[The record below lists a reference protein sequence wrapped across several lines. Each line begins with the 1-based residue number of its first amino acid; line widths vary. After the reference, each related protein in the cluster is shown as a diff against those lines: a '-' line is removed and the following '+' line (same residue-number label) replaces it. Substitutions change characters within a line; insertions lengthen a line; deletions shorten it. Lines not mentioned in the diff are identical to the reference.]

1 MKVRLRELLS
11 LVNAMLWLHQS
22 ICNMASL
29 SSPNSYT
36 VSNNKYLNELDNFL
50 PSFLSGE
57 LSVEEQ
63 IYFIQTV
70 IDLDLQDRYQLHS
83 ECKYFV
89 LEGMCYEVPI
99 QWLIQFHQH
108 ITLLSLEDKYNSGP
122 LHVVV

>member
-1 MKVRLRELLS
+1 MKVMLRELL
-11 LVNAMLWLHQS
+11 LFVNAMLWLHQK

-36 VSNNKYLNELDNFL
+36 VSNNSYLDELDNFL
-50 PSFLSGE
+50 PSFLSGN

-63 IYFIQTV
+63 INFIQTV
-70 IDLDLQDRYQLHS
+70 IDFDLQDRYQLHN

-99 QWLIQFHQH
+99 QWPIQSHQH
-108 ITLLSLEDKYNSGP
+108 ITLLSLEDRYNSGP

>member
-29 SSPNSYT
+29 SSPNSST
-36 VSNNKYLNELDNFL
+36 VSNNKYLDELDNFL
-50 PSFLSGE
+50 PQFLSGE

-70 IDLDLQDRYQLHS
+70 IDLDLQDRYQLHQQ
-83 ECKYFV
+83 CKYFV
-89 LEGMCYEVPI
+89 LEGFCYEVPI
-99 QWLIQFHQH
+99 Q
-108 ITLLSLEDKYNSGP
+108 
-122 LHVVV
+122 

>member
-29 SSPNSYT
+29 SSPNSST
-36 VSNNKYLNELDNFL
+36 VSNNKYLDELDNFL
-50 PSFLSGE
+50 PQFLSGE

-63 IYFIQTV
+63 VYFIQTV

-99 QWLIQFHQH
+99 Q
-108 ITLLSLEDKYNSGP
+108 
-122 LHVVV
+122 